1 MCGDEVIQDVAVLL
15 LERRHHCHHTLN
27 KMRACRAL
35 CAKAAFAPLH
45 TRTDR
50 PFSRIIGGL
59 NAFDLPEGPQGL
71 ASLQNLP
78 AGPFG
83 FGHTTLATGF
93 EETLDLPSKR

>member
-59 NAFDLPEGPQGL
+59 NAFDLHEGPSRQDKAQERGMARRRL
-71 ASLQNLP
+71 KPLI
-78 AGPFG
+78 G
-83 FGHTTLATGF
+83 TLWATNP
-93 EETLDLPSKR
+93 TR